1 MYVETGQGEPEPHE
15 ETQKEQIK
23 REGADTIALD
33 SGPMD
38 TERWHRH
45 P

>member
-1 MYVETGQGEPEPHE
+1 MYVETGQGQPESHE
-15 ETQKEQIK
+15 EKQEQIK
-23 REGADTIALD
+23 REGADAIALD

-38 TERWHRH
+38 AERGH